1 MKESK
6 FFSWLS
12 GFVIIFLV
20 CLGMYTLKRFL
31 NIFNGISFIEIWGSA
46 VIIINMLSGL
56 YLPKNVEE

>member
-6 FFSWLS
+6 FISWLS

-20 CLGMYTLKRFL
+20 CLSLYTIKRFL

-46 VIIINMLSGL
+46 VIVINILSGL
-56 YLPKNVEE
+56 YLPKNVEK